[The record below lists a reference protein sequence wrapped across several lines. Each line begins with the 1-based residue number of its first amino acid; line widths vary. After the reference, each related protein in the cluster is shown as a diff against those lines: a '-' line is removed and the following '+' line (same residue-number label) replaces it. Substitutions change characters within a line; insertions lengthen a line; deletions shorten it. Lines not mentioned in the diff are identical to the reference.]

1 MRISDWSSDV
11 CSSDLPYDA
20 PHSPQSRLP
29 DHALQQRDLWPYER
43 PIFSDQPRRHDESF
57 DALWLGRSP
66 GAACSVRIGSGCA
79 LRRARLRRVEGVAE
93 CAAGGACAQRS
104 DEHTSELPSLM
115 LISLSVFCLNKN
127 HTHE

>member
-1 MRISDWSSDV
+1 MLWFFFFKQMTAYELRISDWSSDV
-11 CSSDLPYDA
+11 CSSD
-20 PHSPQSRLP
+20 
-29 DHALQQRDLWPYER
+29 LQQRDLWPYER

-93 CAAGGACAQRS
+93 CAAGGACAQRRGLYR
-104 DEHTSELPSLM
+104 DFPELYRL
-115 LISLSVFCLNKN
+115 
-127 HTHE
+127 

>member
-57 DALWLGRSP
+57 DALWLGRPP

-79 LRRARLRRVEGVAE
+79 LRRARSEELTSALQSLLRYSYAVF
-93 CAAGGACAQRS
+93 
-104 DEHTSELPSLM
+104 SLKTHKHHKTT
-115 LISLSVFCLNKN
+115 LNL
-127 HTHE
+127 TT